1 MVLFSAAVLFIAT
14 AIDAPA
20 PLPAPAP
27 APLVDKNASCGGWAK
42 AGECSKNPAYML
54 VTCSKSCNDATS
66 EIMQVPGITKPEPVT
81 KRMVPEP
88 VRAAFEEDVVKAPAL
103 NADISEQNHQWY
115 LQKQQQEKA
124 KQGKTKQEK
133 DGERVKRAELTAVR
147 AQELAKREAGRR
159 PNPAANS
166 PLEKIE
172 VEPVKSDEPYQPTT
186 VDMSSKATA
195 PKTKTT
201 LLGAITASTAVKTV
215 KKTVKKAGITLKST
229 LSKLHLHDERD
240 QQDTIKAEEKKEHGE
255 KLSWHEKALLKQQ
268 KDAKAQTLTK
278 SKVQKN
284 QQQKEQKEQPKKTS
298 MQKNAAGGATYP
310 NNQVERDQKI
320 KEAHEQQAQTAEKEH
335 RHSASSSVGNYLFVA
350 VAVLFLGWFI
360 VMSAMQTDAGKRVAR
375 NLSGLI
381 AGARMGSKTLG
392 KVKSGLHRAASGDAY
407 HFA

>member
-88 VRAAFEEDVVKAPAL
+88 VRAAFEEDVVKAPHA

-201 LLGAITASTAVKTV
+201 LLGAITAATAVKTV

-278 SKVQKN
+278 SK
-284 QQQKEQKEQPKKTS
+284 EQKEQPKKTS
-298 MQKNAAGGATYP
+298 VQKNAAGGATYP

-360 VMSAMQTDAGKRVAR
+360 VMSAMQTDAG
-375 NLSGLI
+375 
-381 AGARMGSKTLG
+381 
-392 KVKSGLHRAASGDAY
+392 
-407 HFA
+407 